1 METFTKKIKLE
12 TSFFNIFRNNIRL
25 QLIKYKNIKNKKKI
39 ENIIKDNTISY
50 LNKIKSIKEILYK
63 IIDEKIKFISYSDE
77 MIDKILEIDID
88 ICSKQKNNC
97 NEISFCYTS
106 DDGCNIYISKYNL
119 FNNNDNEI
127 LYITRIADELVRYSH
142 IRTFLLDPNIYTSF
156 SNIKYNLNK
165 NEIILLETLLL
176 KYFVDNKIEN
186 TNSFIMN
193 NTYDTINP
201 INSSN
206 YIPYLEIN
214 QGNINVVDSNDVINK
229 EKINI
234 NEIIPNI
241 CFNYDKGNINISA
254 PPSWKEKY
262 GFNNDKNM
270 KLFKNLNSINIIGGK
285 NNISDENLD
294 FNDVFE
300 IFSIVA
306 IFYLKKL
313 KDKNTTDS
321 KVISQEIID
330 SFVRDLDQHFREQ
343 GIGDMSIGKYV
354 KKYVKKFYYRLK
366 ILDAIFEKNNEL
378 NINEY
383 LNKIDI
389 LPKENIN
396 QISSNLT
403 ELYNL
408 ILIKNKI

>member
-1 METFTKKIKLE
+1 MFFDYFNLKK
-12 TSFFNIFRNNIRL
+12 NN
-25 QLIKYKNIKNKKKI
+25 
-39 ENIIKDNTISY
+39 
-50 LNKIKSIKEILYK
+50 LNNQSLSLYKEIVNHSNN
-63 IIDEKIKFISYSDE
+63 FI
-77 MIDKILEIDID
+77 
-88 ICSKQKNNC
+88 
-97 NEISFCYTS
+97 
-106 DDGCNIYISKYNL
+106 
-119 FNNNDNEI
+119 
-127 LYITRIADELVRYSH
+127 
-142 IRTFLLDPNIYTSF
+142 
-156 SNIKYNLNK
+156 
-165 NEIILLETLLL
+165 
-176 KYFVDNKIEN
+176 
-186 TNSFIMN
+186 
-193 NTYDTINP
+193 
-201 INSSN
+201 
-206 YIPYLEIN
+206 
-214 QGNINVVDSNDVINK
+214 
-229 EKINI
+229 
-234 NEIIPNI
+234 
-241 CFNYDKGNINISA
+241 
-254 PPSWKEKY
+254 
-262 GFNNDKNM
+262 
-270 KLFKNLNSINIIGGK
+270 K

-389 LPKENIN
+389 LPKENID

>member
-1 METFTKKIKLE
+1 MFFDYFNLKK
-12 TSFFNIFRNNIRL
+12 NN
-25 QLIKYKNIKNKKKI
+25 
-39 ENIIKDNTISY
+39 
-50 LNKIKSIKEILYK
+50 LNNQSLSLYKEIVNHSNN
-63 IIDEKIKFISYSDE
+63 FI
-77 MIDKILEIDID
+77 
-88 ICSKQKNNC
+88 
-97 NEISFCYTS
+97 
-106 DDGCNIYISKYNL
+106 
-119 FNNNDNEI
+119 
-127 LYITRIADELVRYSH
+127 
-142 IRTFLLDPNIYTSF
+142 
-156 SNIKYNLNK
+156 
-165 NEIILLETLLL
+165 
-176 KYFVDNKIEN
+176 
-186 TNSFIMN
+186 
-193 NTYDTINP
+193 
-201 INSSN
+201 
-206 YIPYLEIN
+206 
-214 QGNINVVDSNDVINK
+214 
-229 EKINI
+229 
-234 NEIIPNI
+234 
-241 CFNYDKGNINISA
+241 
-254 PPSWKEKY
+254 
-262 GFNNDKNM
+262 
-270 KLFKNLNSINIIGGK
+270 K

-313 KDKNTTDS
+313 KDINTPDS
-321 KVISQEIID
+321 KIISQEIID

-389 LPKENIN
+389 LPKENID